1 MARRVRAREGS
12 TGGAR
17 EYARG
22 SDMRRND
29 TQCKA
34 FTLVELLV
42 VIGIIAVLIGILLP
56 ALSKARK
63 QAQLT
68 VCMSNQKQLVAALLM
83 YCGDN
88 KGAFPGGPGHYKDNG
103 VLKFANGLAAW
114 DMEARNP
121 YSCNQDED
129 NGPVWLAKYVGKSKK
144 IPGCPSEPDVK
155 DKGLAAANIR
165 TNYWYPMSLVYT
177 PWQIW
182 EPATRIDTVRTT
194 QTCMKITQV
203 RHPVHKVVII
213 ERNTYHDKVIYQ
225 IDRVP
230 PNQGPGYKNDRIV
243 VAGFADSHV
252 ERKLV
257 SEMLD
262 ATGDPNWTGRGR
274 GPDDGSEAGV
284 YGRDFK

>member
-1 MARRVRAREGS
+1 
-12 TGGAR
+12 
-17 EYARG
+17 
-22 SDMRRND
+22 MRR
-29 TQCKA
+29 KA

-42 VIGIIAVLIGILLP
+42 VIGIIAVLIGVLLP

-103 VLKFANGLAAW
+103 ILKYTPRLAAW
-114 DMEARNP
+114 DTESRNP
-121 YSCNQDED
+121 YSCNQDEE
-129 NGPVWLAKYVGKSKK
+129 NGPVWLAKYVGNSKK

-155 DKGLAAANIR
+155 DKGLGATNLR
-165 TNYWYPMSLVYT
+165 TNYWYPLSLVYT
-177 PWQIW
+177 PWEIW
-182 EPATRIDTVRTT
+182 NPAARISDITT
-194 QTCMKITQV
+194 KQTCMKITQV
-203 RHPVHKVVII
+203 RHPTQKCIII
-213 ERNTYHDKVIYQ
+213 ERNTYHDKVMWQ
-225 IDRVP
+225 VDRIP
-230 PNQGPGYKNDRIV
+230 PGQGPGYKNNRIV

-252 ERKLV
+252 ERRLV

-262 ATGDPNWTGRGR
+262 ATGDVNYTGREV
-274 GPDDGSEAGV
+274 GPDDGRESGV